1 MDDITANSANI
12 SWTVE
17 SVAITQE
24 SYTLKYG
31 LNMSDLKY
39 TSDALSSRGE
49 TLTNQTYSVLLQD
62 LIGLTTYYYQVVS
75 ENDFSSSSTDIYS
88 FTTSEG
94 GK

>member
-17 SVAITQE
+17 SVAITRE

-39 TSDALSSRGE
+39 TSDALSSCGE

-62 LIGLTTYYYQVVS
+62 LIGVTTYYYQVVS